1 MGEVET
7 VLLADK
13 THFNNDH
20 LERLRD
26 EFNLVALA
34 ERRTRTVP
42 AGVQLIPRAA
52 RRPLDR
58 LRKNFNRWHIRY
70 LPDSNIQSWLSERI
84 AARPYDL
91 LVGRYLR
98 HTVRSGALSHSPV
111 IVDVDD
117 LDTQTYLSRAGVPG
131 IPSSEL
137 RKLPRR
143 ARLLDRVIQKWLPRA
158 THLWVT
164 SEEDRHAV
172 GPSRTT
178 VLPNIPL
185 STPPGPLPTKSD
197 SNTILFVGSMKF
209 RVNTRATQRFV
220 YHAWPKIKS
229 LHPSAILRI
238 VGSGMT
244 PEHRANWSSVPG
256 VEPLGFVDD
265 LRPLYADCA
274 FVAVPIYEGG
284 GTKIKV
290 LEALTYGRSCVVT
303 RHSHRGYED
312 SLRSGE
318 SLLVAD
324 TETQFVDACV
334 RLLRNPEL
342 RDALARHGSAQA
354 ARRFTY
360 SAFERIVRDTV
371 DKVCRH
377 PSA

>member
-7 VLLADK
+7 VLLAEKIPFD
-13 THFNNDH
+13 NDH

-34 ERRTRTVP
+34 ECGTRTVP
-42 AGVQLIPRAA
+42 GGIRLIPRAA

-58 LRKNFNRWHIRY
+58 LRKEFNRWHIRY
-70 LPDSNIQSWLSERI
+70 LPDSNIQSWLSERM

-98 HTVRSGALSHSPV
+98 PTVRSGALSLSPV
-111 IVDVDD
+111 VVDVDD
-117 LDTQTYLSRAGVPG
+117 LDTQAYLSATALPDAS
-131 IPSSEL
+131 SSEV
-137 RKLPRR
+137 RKQIRR
-143 ARLLDRVIQKWLPRA
+143 AKSLDRTVHKWLCRP

-164 SEEDRHAV
+164 NEHDRQAV
-172 GPSRTT
+172 GPGRAAI
-178 VLPNIPL
+178 LPNIPF
-185 STPPGPLPTKSD
+185 SPPAEPSPPE
-197 SNTILFVGSMKF
+197 SNTAAVLIVASIDHY
-209 RVNTRATQRFV
+209 VNARAIQRFLLHV
-220 YHAWPKIKS
+220 WPQIKAQC
-229 LHPSAILRI
+229 PSAVLRI
-238 VGSGMT
+238 AGSSMNA
-244 PEHRANWSSVPG
+244 RQKADWSSVPG
-256 VEPLGFVDD
+256 VEALGFVDD

-274 FVAVPIYEGG
+274 FAAVPIYEGG

-290 LEALTYGRSCVVT
+290 LEALSHGRSCVVT

-324 TETQFVDACV
+324 TETQFADACV

-360 SAFERIVRDTV
+360 AAFERIVRDTV
-371 DKVCRH
+371 NKVCRH